1 MVLINNIIKNII
13 TIDDIKQILNHIK
26 NNISDKYPHNIFL
39 NNTDILYKIIFK
51 VLKETNLI
59 PDDYIHY
66 LDFIVYTEPGLEFNW
81 HTDNSDLFLE
91 YHKDIINIGIPLL
104 IKKVKENNYIT
115 GIKYVDP
122 NKNNLLYDKIDKNLE
137 RPIEIL
143 ENKNDIEN
151 FIINNKIIFDKNDTI
166 IKDCNN
172 KYIIFKN
179 EIIYDIFEHIN
190 IGDVILFN
198 SSMLHRTINNIN
210 TSRVT
215 MYIKLCK
222 KNNFI
227 KNNISD
233 LYIPSWKISTRIPA
247 SIMKYNNDNNII
259 SYMRILKILKQ
270 SIIHINIEEII
281 TIESNIIFNYDIYF
295 YIFSLEGDI
304 IIIDK
309 KYSILFNTSNKK
321 SQEIFSYE
329 KNNKIDNNS
338 GIIKLPIKKIVILK
352 IIEFIKYFYKN
363 NINENNINK
372 NNINENNINEN
383 NINEWYINFIDVN
396 SNLYLKNSN
405 EKIHI
410 FEILFSSNY
419 IGIKY
424 LYDLICYKISKLIN
438 KIDLTKLPKIEVYIN
453 NSYPHKKIKNTII
466 NYINSIH
473 NIDDLYINDFNL

>member
-1 MVLINNIIKNII
+1 MVLINNII
-13 TIDDIKQILNHIK
+13 TVEDIKYILNHIK

-39 NNTDILYKIIFK
+39 NNTDILYNIIYK
-51 VLKETNLI
+51 VLTKINFN

-91 YHKDIINIGIPLL
+91 NHKDIINIGIPLL
-104 IKKVKENNYIT
+104 IKKIKGDNYIT
-115 GIKYVDP
+115 GIKYIDP
-122 NKNNLLYDKIDKNLE
+122 SKNNLLYDELDKKLE
-137 RPIEIL
+137 RPFEIV

-151 FIINNKIIFDKNDTI
+151 FVINNKIILEENDTI
-166 IKDCNN
+166 IKDNKN
-172 KYIIFKN
+172 KYVIFKN
-179 EIIYDIFEHIN
+179 KIIYDVFEHIN
-190 IGDVILFN
+190 IGDVLLFN

-233 LYIPSWKISTRIPA
+233 LYIPYWKISTRIPPA
-247 SIMKYNNDNNII
+247 IMKYNNDKSIYI
-259 SYMRILKILKQ
+259 YKKILRVLKE
-270 SIIHINIEEII
+270 SIIHINIEEINI
-281 TIESNIIFNYDIYF
+281 INNNIIFDYDINF
-295 YIFSLEGDI
+295 YICSLEGDI

-309 KYSILFNTSNKK
+309 KYNNLFNNNKI

-329 KNNKIDNNS
+329 KDKKIDDNL
-338 GIIKLPIKKIVILK
+338 IIKLPIKKICIVK
-352 IIEFIKYFYKN
+352 NIEFINYMYEN
-363 NINENNINK
+363 NFNENNFD
-372 NNINENNINEN
+372 ENNID
-383 NINEWYINFIDVN
+383 IWYLNFINVDN
-396 SNLYLKNSN
+396 NLYLKNCN

-424 LYDLICYKISKLIN
+424 LYDLTCYIISKLIN
-438 KIDLTKLPKIEVYIN
+438 TINLNELPKIELYIN

-466 NYINSIH
+466 NNIDFINK
-473 NIDDLYINDFNL
+473 IDDLYINNFLSTEYNN